1 MKKIILIVDDD
12 RLTLATAQKLLD
24 GEYKVVAVN
33 SAKQAY
39 KYLERHTPD
48 LILLDINMPEIG
60 GFEVMETLRKD
71 SRLKKIPVIFLTA
84 DRSAETEI
92 ECFRVGANDYISKPF
107 EPNILLSRTR
117 STLELDGYRK
127 DLQRRLDEK
136 TKEMERVTI
145 QAIMTV
151 ANTVDAKDDYTK
163 GHSMRVAAYSELLA
177 QRLGWSEEEI
187 QNIYYVAMLHD
198 VGKIGVPDAVL
209 NKPFKLTDVEFRLI
223 KGHTL
228 MGAEILNDFRMFPN
242 ISVGAKYHHERYDGK
257 GYPEGLK
264 GESIPLVARVI
275 GLVDSYDAMTSNRV
289 YRKRLS
295 DDIVMQ
301 ELERGK
307 GSQWDPELVDIFVE
321 LIKEGALAK
330 RWMPEE
336 DMATPIFGSGKILGE
351 SMASENIL
359 DSPVDYLTGLLSKQK
374 GEHDI
379 TLSLRADGGSLMLID
394 MDHFRKINDE
404 YGHLMGDVA
413 LKMTA
418 DVLREVGGNHLVC
431 RTGGDEFLFFLDGIM
446 EEEVVTAKV
455 RELLNAFQKK
465 KQEVEVLKDAELS
478 VGISISG
485 ADGREFDELYRRAD
499 KALYLV
505 KQNHGL
511 HYGFY
516 QKSGIL
522 RTPEQSQGDLDKIM
536 DAIKNRESYQGV
548 FQVDYDEFNHVYDF
562 VRHMSERNKKE
573 TQLLLFTLFSSNGS
587 EVRLERMETAMQCM
601 EQAICKSLRGV
612 DVGARYSSSQFL
624 VVLLG
629 TERENVRVVT
639 DRIVQNYFKL
649 YGEKDITLT
658 YDIAKFG

>member
-12 RLTLATAQKLLD
+12 RLTLSTAQKLLE
-24 GEYKVVAVN
+24 GKYRVVAVN
-33 SAKQAY
+33 SGRQAY

-60 GFEVMETLRKD
+60 GFEVMETLRKNQ
-71 SRLKKIPVIFLTA
+71 RWCKIPVIFLTA
-84 DRSAETEI
+84 DRSAETET
-92 ECFRVGANDYISKPF
+92 ECFRVGANDYIAKPF
-107 EPNILLSRTR
+107 EPNVILGRIR
-117 STLELDGYRK
+117 STIELDGYRR

-136 TKEMERVTI
+136 TKEMERITI

-163 GHSMRVAAYSELLA
+163 GHSMRVAAYSELLS
-177 QRLGWSEEEI
+177 QRLGWSEEDI

-209 NKPFKLTDVEFRLI
+209 NKPFMLTDLEFRLI

-228 MGAEILNDFRMFPN
+228 MGAEILNDFKMFPN
-242 ISVGAKYHHERYDGK
+242 ISVGAKYHHERYDGT

-289 YRKRLS
+289 YRRRL
-295 DDIVMQ
+295 DDDAVLD
-301 ELERGK
+301 ELRNGRGK
-307 GSQWDPELVDIFVE
+307 QWDPELVDIFMK
-321 LIKEGALAK
+321 LIEEGALEK
-330 RWMPEE
+330 LWMPEE
-336 DMATPIFGSGKILGE
+336 DLATPIFGSGKILGAT
-351 SMASENIL
+351 MGNENVL
-359 DSPVDYLTGLLSKQK
+359 DCPVDYLTGLLSRRK
-374 GEHDI
+374 GENDI
-379 TLSLRADGGSLMLID
+379 TEKLRIEGGSFILID
-394 MDHFRKINDE
+394 LDHFGQINDA
-404 YGHLMGDVA
+404 YGHLMGDYA
-413 LKMTA
+413 LKMAA
-418 DVLREVGGNHLVC
+418 DVLRENCGGGLVC
-431 RTGGDEFLFFLDGIM
+431 RVGGDEFLYFMPGVTDGDAVAKKAEEILTAFARKQ
-446 EEEVVTAKV
+446 EEV
-455 RELLNAFQKK
+455 ELLK
-465 KQEVEVLKDAELS
+465 ESELS
-478 VGISISG
+478 MGISISG
-485 ADGREFDELYRRAD
+485 TDGRDYDELYRRAD

-505 KQNHGL
+505 KQRSGMR
-511 HYGFY
+511 YGFY
-516 QKSGIL
+516 QKAGML
-522 RTPEQSQGDLDKIM
+522 RTLEQSKGDLDKIM
-536 DAIKNRESYQGV
+536 TAIKKHDSYQGA
-548 FQVDYDEFNHVYDF
+548 FQVDYTDFAHIYDF
-562 VRHMSERNKKE
+562 VTHMSERNKKE
-573 TQLLLFTLFSSNGS
+573 TQLLLFTLFSANGS

-658 YDIAKFG
+658 YDVAKFD

>member
-12 RLTLATAQKLLD
+12 RLTLATAQQLL
-24 GEYKVVAVN
+24 EEQYRVVAVN
-33 SAKQAY
+33 SGKQAY

-71 SRLKKIPVIFLTA
+71 PRWCKIPVIFLTA
-84 DRSAETEI
+84 DRSAETET
-92 ECFRVGANDYISKPF
+92 ECFRVGANDFIAKPF
-107 EPNILLSRTR
+107 EPNVILSRIR
-117 STLELDGYRK
+117 STIELDGYRK

-209 NKPFKLTDVEFRLI
+209 NKPFMLTDLEFRLI

-228 MGAEILNDFRMFPN
+228 MGAEILNDFKMFPN
-242 ISVGAKYHHERYDGK
+242 ISVGAKYHHERYDGT

-289 YRKRLS
+289 YRRRLH
-295 DDIVMQ
+295 DDAVLE
-301 ELERGK
+301 ELQKGK
-307 GSQWDPELVDIFVE
+307 GSQWDPELVDIFIK
-321 LIKEGALAK
+321 LIEEGALEK
-330 RWMPEE
+330 LWMPEE
-336 DMATPIFGSGKILGE
+336 DLATPIFGSGKILGD
-351 SMASENIL
+351 SLGNENVL
-359 DSPVDYLTGLLSKQK
+359 ESPVDYLTGLLSRKK
-374 GEHDI
+374 GEKDI
-379 TLSLRADGGSLMLID
+379 SEKLRAEGGCLILID
-394 MDHFRKINDE
+394 LDHFGQINDA
-404 YGHLMGDVA
+404 YGHLMGDYA
-413 LKMTA
+413 LKTVA
-418 DVLREVGGNHLVC
+418 DVLREISGNELVC
-431 RTGGDEFLFFLDGIM
+431 RVGGDEFLYYLTG
-446 EEEVVTAKV
+446 VTDEAEISKKAE
-455 RELLNAFQKK
+455 ELLGAFRK
-465 KQEVEVLKDAELS
+465 KQEEVDLLKNSELS
-478 VGISISG
+478 MGISISG
-485 ADGREFDELYRRAD
+485 TDGREFDELYRRAD

-505 KQNHGL
+505 KQRSGMR
-511 HYGFY
+511 YGFY
-516 QKSGIL
+516 QKTSIL
-522 RTPEQSQGDLDKIM
+522 RTPEQSQGDLKKIM
-536 DAIKNRESYQGV
+536 DAIRTHDSYNGV
-548 FQVDYDEFNHVYDF
+548 FRVDYTEFTHIYDF
-562 VRHMSERNKKE
+562 VTHMSERDKKE

-624 VVLLG
+624 VVLMG

-658 YDIAKFG
+658 YDMAKFD